1 LFLTFVS
8 KSPVTI
14 FFEFGFRG
22 WLCEKKRIT
31 VVTSAMA
38 LMTAAQALFVRII
51 IRPTIRSLSS
61 LSFSLFGCQRHA
73 QGRSENARCRGASAR
88 ISLKIV
94 TIKEKESV
102 QARSTASLESILIP
116 GGMGEIEKDFVG
128 YEKVPPIV
136 SAEGSINHKAV
147 TITNWR
153 GPVSD

>member
-1 LFLTFVS
+1 
-8 KSPVTI
+8 
-14 FFEFGFRG
+14 
-22 WLCEKKRIT
+22 
-31 VVTSAMA
+31 MA
-38 LMTAAQALFVRII
+38 LMTAAQALFVRI

-136 SAEGSINHKAV
+136 SAESIWECRMTRTLV
-147 TITNWR
+147 
-153 GPVSD
+153 P